1 MPKFSPVAPR
11 QRRLPSFLSL
21 LAVAVLATAACDDS
35 TGNDDSIANLSVNP
49 PTPTLN
55 VGSVQQLVATPTT
68 SSGRIVN
75 NASVS
80 WSTSVPGVAT
90 VDGNGLV
97 TAVGGG
103 TTVITATV
111 GDLTATSNIT
121 VLFPVA
127 NIALAAA
134 AGQSTTIRQEGSVTI
149 VPTFTDANGA
159 VVTGRQVV
167 WTSTNPAVATV
178 NGAGVVNGLT
188 DGTTNIQATTV
199 VGGVVGSIAVTVSG
213 APVVATVTL
222 AVTSTRFMGVG
233 DTEQMV
239 ATARAASGTV
249 LSLTGRTV
257 AWSSSNAGNATVD
270 AAGLVTNNTAS
281 GTSNIRVTVDGVQ
294 SNTITIQGLPTLA
307 NDTPV
312 TIDIPA
318 AGFPQ
323 YIFTVVTGTDT
334 LVATITGGSGD
345 PDIYV
350 IRPAG
355 TTACSPF
362 LAGSNETCR
371 IAAPVV
377 GRWRIG
383 VEAWEPA
390 GDVAGVTV
398 RARNAFDP

>member
-257 AWSSSNAGNATVD
+257 AWASSNAGNAAVD
-270 AAGLVTNNTAS
+270 ANGLVTNNTAS
-281 GTSNIRVTVDGVQ
+281 GTANITVTVDGIA
-294 SNTITIQGLPTLA
+294 SNAITIQGLPTLA
-307 NDTPV
+307 DDTPV
-312 TIDIPA
+312 TLDIPA

-355 TTACSPF
+355 TVACSPF

-383 VEAWEPA
+383 VEAWEQA
-390 GDVAGVTV
+390 GDVAGVTL
-398 RARNAFDP
+398 RARLAFDP